1 MARDARLA
9 RPLIFG
15 EVLFDCFEDG
25 TEVLGGAPFNVAWHL
40 AGFGLE
46 PLLVS
51 RVGADPQGESVRQR
65 MADWGLRTDG
75 LQLDDRHPTGRVEIR
90 MLADG
95 GHRFEILPDQ
105 AYDHIDPAPLAPLL
119 DALPVDLLYHG
130 SLAVRTPASAAA
142 LSALRARGLPRFV
155 DINLRAPWWRPEGVR
170 ELMAGAR
177 WLKLNDEELD
187 LLQPGEAGREARAR
201 SLRAANG
208 HDWLILT
215 CGAEGARLFT
225 GEGEFAGA
233 PPAVGVVDTVGAGD
247 AFAAVCL
254 LGLIE
259 GWPAATTLERA
270 LAFAAR
276 ICAQRGATAPD
287 RGLYAG
293 LREQWRS

>member
-1 MARDARLA
+1 MARDAQLA

-40 AGFGLE
+40 AGFGLD
-46 PLLVS
+46 PLFVS
-51 RVGADPQGESVRQR
+51 RVGRDPQGAAVRQR
-65 MADWGLRTDG
+65 MADWGLRTEG
-75 LQLDDRHPTGRVEIR
+75 LQLDDRHPTGRVEVR

-95 GHRFEILPDQ
+95 GHRFEILADQ
-105 AYDHIDPAPLAPLL
+105 AYDHIDPAPVTALL
-119 DALPVDLLYHG
+119 ERLPADLLYHG
-130 SLAVRTPASAAA
+130 SLAVRAPASAAA
-142 LSALRARGLPRFV
+142 LAALRARGLPRFV
-155 DINLRAPWWRPEGVR
+155 DINLRAPWWQPEPVR

-187 LLQPGEAGREARAR
+187 LLQPGEAGPGARAR
-201 SLRAANG
+201 ALREANG

-215 CGAEGARLFT
+215 RGAAGATLYT
-225 GEGEFAGA
+225 ADGEFSGT
-233 PPAVGVVDTVGAGD
+233 PPWIEVVDTVGAGD

-259 GWPAATTLERA
+259 GWPAARTLERA

-276 ICAQRGATAPD
+276 ICGQRGATAPD
-287 RGLYAG
+287 RALYAS
-293 LREQWRS
+293 LRERWQS